1 MLRTHNCG
9 ELRSA
14 NDGQVVV
21 LTGWVQ
27 SCRNLGGLIFIAI
40 RDRAGVTQAVIDPV
54 SQPAMA
60 EIAQELRDEFVVKV
74 SGLVRLRPSN
84 MANQNMPTGEIEIV
98 TESLEILSRSLP
110 LPFSLAEDK
119 AGLASENLRLQYRFL
134 DLRRPSLQAML
145 TAKDQLI
152 RQIRH
157 YFQAR
162 NFVEIQTPILA
173 NSSPEGARDFLI
185 PSRIFPGR
193 CYALPQAP
201 QQFKQLLMIG
211 GLDRYFQ
218 IAPCFRDEDTRL
230 DRHYGEFYQLDM
242 EMSFIDSE
250 EDIWQVMEPL
260 MIQLTDEFS
269 DKQLVGLVDNRFPK
283 LTWRQA
289 MTDYGS
295 DKPDLRFALKI
306 QPISQL
312 LANSQL
318 AIFRDVLAS
327 GGVAHGLVVPEACKM
342 TRKQLDELVELAK
355 QKGLGGLGYLVY
367 NADGWQGS
375 LAKNL
380 EPAILQQLV
389 GDLQLTAGQT
399 VLIAAGQWL
408 PVCQALGAI
417 RGQLA
422 RWFGLADQKLAAWC
436 WVTDFPFFEAG
447 DTTTGIDFAHNPF
460 SMPKGGLDAL
470 KNQPPLEIVA
480 HQFDLVLNGF
490 EVSSGAIRNHQ
501 PEIMYEAFRLV
512 GYDQSEVDRRFGAMI
527 EAFKYGAPP
536 HGGNAPGIDRLL
548 MVLKDFDSIRDIYA
562 FPKDGQGRDLMM
574 GSPSLVDQRQLDDLN
589 LNWRQKI
596 EPIKE

>member
-9 ELRSA
+9 QLRLA
-14 NDGQVVV
+14 DNGQSVT
-21 LTGWVQ
+21 LAGWVQ
-27 SCRNLGGLIFIAI
+27 SCRNLGGLLFIAL
-40 RDRAGVTQAVIDPV
+40 RDHDGLTQLVIDLA
-54 SQPAMA
+54 SQPSITAL
-60 EIAQELRDEFVVKV
+60 AQELRDEFVIKA
-74 SGLVRLRPSN
+74 SGQVRPRPAEMVN
-84 MANQNMPTGEIEIV
+84 PDMATGEIEV
-98 TESLEILSRSLP
+98 VVDSLAILNRSLP
-110 LPFSLAEDK
+110 LPFNLSEDK
-119 AGLASENLRLQYRFL
+119 VGLASESLRLQYRFL
-134 DLRRPSLQAML
+134 DLRRPNLQAML

-152 RQIRH
+152 RQMRY

-162 NFVEIQTPILA
+162 NFTEIQTPILA

-185 PSRIFPGR
+185 PSRLFPGQ

-218 IAPCFRDEDTRL
+218 IAPCFRDEDSRQ

-250 EDIWQVMEPL
+250 EDIWQIMEPL

-269 DKQLVGLVDNRFPK
+269 DKQIIGLVDGRFPK

-295 DKPDLRFALKI
+295 DKPDLRFDLKI
-306 QPISQL
+306 KPISQIV
-312 LANSQL
+312 ASSSL
-318 AIFRDVLAS
+318 AIFQEVLKNN
-327 GGVAHGLVVPEACKM
+327 GVIHSLVVPETNKLS
-342 TRKQLDELVELAK
+342 RKQLDELVELAK
-355 QKGLGGLGYLVY
+355 IKGLGGLGYLIY
-367 NADGWQGS
+367 NGDNWQGS

-380 EPAILQQLV
+380 EPSLLQELISALNLEV
-389 GDLQLTAGQT
+389 GQT
-399 VLIAAGQWL
+399 ALIAAGQWL

-417 RGQLA
+417 RNQIA
-422 RWFGLADQKLAAWC
+422 QWFALADNKLAAWC
-436 WVTDFPFFEAG
+436 WVIDFPFYEAG
-447 DTTTGIDFAHNPF
+447 ETATGLDFSHNPF
-460 SMPKGGLDAL
+460 SMPKGGLEAL

-480 HQFDLVLNGF
+480 HQFDLVLNGV
-490 EVSSGAIRNHQ
+490 EISSGAIRNHQ

-512 GYDQSEVDRRFGAMI
+512 GYEQAEVDRRFGAMI

-548 MVLKDFDSIRDIYA
+548 MVLKDYDSIRDIYA

-574 GSPSLVDQRQLDDLN
+574 GSPSPVDQRQLTDLN
-589 LNWRQKI
+589 LQWSKS
-596 EPIKE
+596 K

>member
-9 ELRSA
+9 QLRLA
-14 NDGQVVV
+14 DNGQSVT
-21 LTGWVQ
+21 LAGWVQ
-27 SCRNLGGLIFIAI
+27 SCRNLGGLLFIAL
-40 RDRAGVTQAVIDPV
+40 RDHDGLTQLVIDLA
-54 SQPAMA
+54 SQPSITAL
-60 EIAQELRDEFVVKV
+60 AQELRDEFVIKA
-74 SGLVRLRPSN
+74 SGQVRPRPAEMVN
-84 MANQNMPTGEIEIV
+84 PDMATGEIEV
-98 TESLEILSRSLP
+98 VVDSLAILNRSLP
-110 LPFSLAEDK
+110 LPFNLSEDK
-119 AGLASENLRLQYRFL
+119 VGLASESLRLQYRFL
-134 DLRRPSLQAML
+134 DLRRPNLQAML

-152 RQIRH
+152 RQMRY

-162 NFVEIQTPILA
+162 NFTEIQTPILA

-185 PSRIFPGR
+185 PSRLFPGQ

-218 IAPCFRDEDTRL
+218 IAPCFRDEDSRQ

-250 EDIWQVMEPL
+250 EDIWQIMEPL

-269 DKQLVGLVDNRFPK
+269 DKQIIGLVDGRFPK

-295 DKPDLRFALKI
+295 DKPDLRFDLKI
-306 QPISQL
+306 KPISQIV
-312 LANSQL
+312 ASSSL
-318 AIFRDVLAS
+318 AIFQEVLKNN
-327 GGVAHGLVVPEACKM
+327 GVIHSFVVPETNKLS
-342 TRKQLDELVELAK
+342 RKQLDELVELAK
-355 QKGLGGLGYLVY
+355 IKGLGGLGYLIY
-367 NADGWQGS
+367 NGDNWQGS

-380 EPAILQQLV
+380 EPALLQELISALNLEV
-389 GDLQLTAGQT
+389 GQT
-399 VLIAAGQWL
+399 ALIAAGQWL

-417 RGQLA
+417 RNQIA
-422 RWFGLADQKLAAWC
+422 QWFALADNKLAAWC
-436 WVTDFPFFEAG
+436 WVIDFPFYEAG
-447 DTTTGIDFAHNPF
+447 ETATGLDFSHNPF
-460 SMPKGGLDAL
+460 SMPKGGLEAL

-480 HQFDLVLNGF
+480 HQFDLVLNGV
-490 EVSSGAIRNHQ
+490 EISSGAIRNHQ

-512 GYDQSEVDRRFGAMI
+512 GYEQAEVDRRFGAMI

-548 MVLKDFDSIRDIYA
+548 MVLKDYDSIRDIYA

-574 GSPSLVDQRQLDDLN
+574 GSPSPVDQRQLTDLN
-589 LNWRQKI
+589 LQWSKS
-596 EPIKE
+596 K